1 MGARIVGLLL
11 GLILG
16 LWAWAVIVPHGP
28 LGALLPWLT
37 LGPFEPHRFFVGAAA
52 AAFGAV
58 IFVAALMPKDGGGS
72 GGGGG
77 GKRRGPA
84 PPLAFDEEPSSSSPP
99 PAEPMS
105 ASEPLPPVTLA
116 QVSPAPPPPQPEPPA
131 RPPMAETGPGEN
143 FQAVRSRL
151 HQAART
157 EDWPEAAALSR
168 RLPALA
174 ANDTERAL
182 AAQDAGDLARSA
194 GRLDDAADAY
204 HEALSYARGVHTAD
218 PAQGELLAAALTN
231 AGDMAQD
238 EGRLDAAVEA
248 YDEAL
253 ELRRATVASGRADPP
268 ALHALSL
275 SLERLADARE
285 DRGHRTRALDL
296 YKESFD
302 IAGHLAAAD
311 PARYGKDL
319 AATRERLAELESRI
333 AG

>member
-16 LWAWAVIVPHGP
+16 LGAWAVIVPHGP

-84 PPLAFDEEPSSSSPP
+84 PPLAFDEEPSSSPP

-105 ASEPLPPVTLA
+105 ASEPLPPITLA
-116 QVSPAPPPPQPEPPA
+116 QVNQTPAPQPQPPA
-131 RPPMAETGPGEN
+131 RPPMAETGPGED

-174 ANDTERAL
+174 ANDLERAL
-182 AAQDAGDLARSA
+182 AAQDVGDLARSA
-194 GRLDDAADAY
+194 GRLDEAAEAY
-204 HEALSYARGVHTAD
+204 HDALGYARMAHTAD
-218 PAQGELLAAALTN
+218 PGQAGLLAAALTN
-231 AGDMAQD
+231 AGDVAQD

-253 ELRRATVASGRADPP
+253 ALRRASVARGVADPP

-285 DRGHRTRALDL
+285 DRGHRMRALDL

-302 IAGHLAAAD
+302 IAGHLAATD

-333 AG
+333 NA